1 MCFNDCSYS
10 LIVQSKVCGVSC
22 LNVLK
27 NHTKNSSLYQ
37 RVKLENTSFFYYNR
51 KTVTLA
57 AACVKTETRKYMSRT
72 LPNNIEAEQA
82 LLGSMLVYPNSIR
95 IVIES
100 GLEAKDF
107 YVDAHRTIYQSF
119 TKLNEQGKAIDA
131 TMITGY
137 LMDTGQINQIGGA
150 EYILR
155 LADTATTSANMK
167 HYVELIQSKATLRN
181 LIESAHQI
189 IENTYESQAE
199 MDDLMEAAERSI
211 LNVTRSRK
219 VSEFRNAPEVIK
231 EVLFRIEQM
240 SKNKSRITGMK
251 TGYQDLDNTTN
262 GFQKGDLIILA
273 ARPSMGKTA
282 LALNLGMGI
291 AKHTGLPAAIFSL
304 EMPAEQLMMRMLSAE
319 SRIEGSKIRTGY
331 LSEHETNNLNEA
343 AFRLRQ
349 SQIFIDDSPTL
360 RVAEIFSKCRKLQAE
375 NDLGVII
382 VDYIQLISS
391 FDKAES
397 RQQQVSEISRNLKAL
412 ARELNVPV
420 IALSQL
426 SRAAEQRGENKRPML
441 SDLRESGAIE
451 QDADLVLF
459 LYREKY
465 YERFKGEDKALE
477 PGQEQ
482 QEHDGGSEEV
492 ELNIAKHRNGAT
504 RVVKL
509 AFQRDINKF
518 YDSI

>member
-1 MCFNDCSYS
+1 
-10 LIVQSKVCGVSC
+10 
-22 LNVLK
+22 
-27 NHTKNSSLYQ
+27 
-37 RVKLENTSFFYYNR
+37 
-51 KTVTLA
+51 
-57 AACVKTETRKYMSRT
+57 MSRI

-95 IVIES
+95 IVIET
-100 GLEAKDF
+100 GLESRDF

-119 TKLNEQGKAIDA
+119 VKLNEQGKAVDA
-131 TMITGY
+131 TMITSY
-137 LMDTGQINQIGGA
+137 LMDTGQIGQIGGP
-150 EYILR
+150 EYILK

-189 IENTYESQAE
+189 IENTYDGQAE
-199 MDDLMEAAERSI
+199 MDILMEEAERTI

-219 VSEFRNAPEVIK
+219 VSEFRNSPDVIK
-231 EVLFRIEQM
+231 AVLERIEQM
-240 SKNKSRITGMK
+240 SKSKSRITGMK
-251 TGYQDLDNTTN
+251 TGYQDLDNTTS
-262 GFQKGDLIILA
+262 GFQRGDLIILA

-282 LALNLGMGI
+282 LALNIGMGI
-291 AKHTGLPAAIFSL
+291 AKNMSLPAAIFSL

-319 SRIEGSKIRTGY
+319 SRVDGYNLRTGF
-331 LSEHETNNLNEA
+331 LKEEEKNKLNEA

-349 SQIFIDDSPTL
+349 SQIFIDDSPTI

-375 NDLGVII
+375 HGLGVII
-382 VDYIQLISS
+382 IDYIQLISS
-391 FDKAES
+391 FDKSEN

-426 SRAAEQRGENKRPML
+426 SRAAEQREGKRPML

-451 QDADLVLF
+451 QDADLVLL
-459 LYREKY
+459 LYRDSY
-465 YERFKGEDKALE
+465 YDRFKGEEKL
-477 PGQEQ
+477 EQ
-482 QEHDGGSEEV
+482 QAPVADDDNEEV

-504 RVVKL
+504 KVVKL
-509 AFQRDINKF
+509 AFSRKVNKF